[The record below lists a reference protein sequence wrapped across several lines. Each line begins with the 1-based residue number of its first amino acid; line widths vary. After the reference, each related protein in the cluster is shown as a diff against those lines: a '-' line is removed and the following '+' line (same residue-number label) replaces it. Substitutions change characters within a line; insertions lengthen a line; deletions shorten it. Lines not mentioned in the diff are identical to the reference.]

1 MTPFVSGGNRGFSPE
16 SGKRAAVSFL
26 QELGSAPEA
35 ACTPLR
41 VNIWTIPFWRSTR
54 DVNGM
59 YKRRRLAQAGR
70 RVRAEVVGGAAWAR
84 SSCDKR
90 LARIIVEVASTR
102 SGVEPRLHNVLS
114 LSCAAGPACR
124 SRCGTAA
131 AATDE
136 QLGRSEM

>member
-1 MTPFVSGGNRGFSPE
+1 MRPHAACRLPRLTSSRRKRSASGMTPFVSGDKRGFSPG

-26 QELGSAPEA
+26 QELGSAPEV

-70 RVRAEVVGGAAWAR
+70 RVRAEVVGSAAWAR

-90 LARIIVEVASTR
+90 LARIVVEVANTR
-102 SGVEPRLHNVLS
+102 AGVEPRLHNYYLDV
-114 LSCAAGPACR
+114 
-124 SRCGTAA
+124 RC
-131 AATDE
+131 
-136 QLGRSEM
+136 

>member
-1 MTPFVSGGNRGFSPE
+1 MTPFISVENRGFSPA

-26 QELGSAPEA
+26 QELGSAPEV

-41 VNIWTIPFWRSTR
+41 VNSWTIPFSRSTR

-90 LARIIVEVASTR
+90 LARIVVEVANTR
-102 SGVEPRLHNVLS
+102 AGVEPRLHNVCRI
-114 LSCAAGPACR
+114 SCSEPPRARGPLRHAGCR
-124 SRCGTAA
+124 
-131 AATDE
+131 D
-136 QLGRSEM
+136 